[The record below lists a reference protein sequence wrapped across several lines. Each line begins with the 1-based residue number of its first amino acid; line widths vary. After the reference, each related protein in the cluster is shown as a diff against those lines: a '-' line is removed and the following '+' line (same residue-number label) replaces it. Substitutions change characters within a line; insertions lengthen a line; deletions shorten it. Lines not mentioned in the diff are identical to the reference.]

1 MARIAPLSIE
11 SASPE
16 AQAVL
21 KEIESAFG
29 MVPNV
34 FKTMAHYPPLLALN
48 WSRVKALMMSGS
60 LSKNRRGFPD
70 AFQHDM
76 VLGPN
81 EIGGPVVALDG
92 HVVGMN
98 IARSGRIECF
108 AIPAKTIKTLLSSV
122 AEGKFFH
129 PELDA
134 LRDERKNAEASLE
147 RLKKELEQLSQRI
160 KDAEAPP
167 AK

>member
-60 LSKNRRGFPD
+60 LSRKVKETRF
-70 AFQHDM
+70 
-76 VLGPN
+76 
-81 EIGGPVVALDG
+81 
-92 HVVGMN
+92 
-98 IARSGRIECF
+98 
-108 AIPAKTIKTLLSSV
+108 
-122 AEGKFFH
+122 EG
-129 PELDA
+129 
-134 LRDERKNAEASLE
+134 
-147 RLKKELEQLSQRI
+147 
-160 KDAEAPP
+160 
-167 AK
+167 